1 MRCLITGFE
10 PFGGEKINPAYE
22 AVKMLPDRMGDIEVL
37 KLELPTVFQK
47 AADRLKSVIREQRPD
62 FVISVGQA
70 GGSGAIA
77 VEKVAINLIDARIA
91 DNEGLQPL
99 DVKIKEDGEN
109 AYFSTLPV
117 KAIVSKIREAG
128 IPAIL
133 SYTAGTYVCNELMYQ
148 LLYMLDRE
156 FTDIRGGFIHVPY
169 ATSQAVGKTG
179 IVPSMA
185 LADISRALELAVEA
199 VLDNDSD
206 ISVSMG
212 ITH

>member
-70 GGSGAIA
+70 GGSEAIA

-169 ATSQAVGKTG
+169 ATSQAVGKMG

>member
-47 AADRLKSVIREQRPD
+47 AADLLKSVIREQRPD

-156 FTDIRGGFIHVPY
+156 FTGIRGGFIHVPY